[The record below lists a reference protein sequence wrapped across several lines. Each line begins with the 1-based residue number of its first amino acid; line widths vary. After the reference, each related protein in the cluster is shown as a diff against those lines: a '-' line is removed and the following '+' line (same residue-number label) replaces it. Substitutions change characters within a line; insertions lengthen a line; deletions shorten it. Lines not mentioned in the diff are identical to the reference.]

1 MTDETVVAH
10 ILRRRSHEFRVLVH
24 AAPVTSGAA
33 PASAAV
39 YGNPVNDCLVRIHSR
54 CVYSEAFES
63 DDCDCR
69 AQLKESLARI
79 DAEGAGVV
87 IYLDQE
93 GRAAGLLAK
102 AQGYR
107 YSQENGTDT
116 FASYEALGLDHDA
129 RSYGDAADLLEKL
142 GLTSIRLLTNNPAKV
157 AGIKARG
164 IEAKMESLVVPVA
177 ESAQA
182 YLDAKRR
189 QGHNLP

>member
-1 MTDETVVAH
+1 MTDETVVVH
-10 ILRRRSHEFRVLVH
+10 YLRRQSRDFRVVVH
-24 AAPVTSGAA
+24 AEPVPAGSA
-33 PASAAV
+33 PAVAAV
-39 YGNPVNDCLVRIHSR
+39 YGNPANDCLVRIHSR

-69 AQLKESLARI
+69 AQLKESLTRI

-116 FASYEALGLDHDA
+116 FDSYEALGLDHDS
-129 RSYGDAADLLEKL
+129 RSYDDAADLLEKL
-142 GLTSIRLLTNNPAKV
+142 GLTSIRLLTSNPAKV
-157 AGIKARG
+157 SGIKARG
-164 IEAKMESLVVPVA
+164 IEAKMESLVVPVSEA
-177 ESAQA
+177 AQA
-182 YLDAKRR
+182 YLEAKRR
-189 QGHNLP
+189 RGHINP

>member
-1 MTDETVVAH
+1 MTDETVVVH
-10 ILRRRSHEFRVLVH
+10 YLRRQSRDFRVVVH
-24 AAPVTSGAA
+24 AERVSAGSA
-33 PASAAV
+33 PAVAAV
-39 YGNPVNDCLVRIHSR
+39 YGDPVNDCLVRIHSR

-69 AQLKESLARI
+69 VQLTESLAKI

-129 RSYGDAADLLEKL
+129 RSYDDAADLLEKL

-157 AGIKARG
+157 AGMKARG
-164 IEAKMESLVVPVA
+164 IEAKREPLVVQVA
-177 ESAQA
+177 ESALA